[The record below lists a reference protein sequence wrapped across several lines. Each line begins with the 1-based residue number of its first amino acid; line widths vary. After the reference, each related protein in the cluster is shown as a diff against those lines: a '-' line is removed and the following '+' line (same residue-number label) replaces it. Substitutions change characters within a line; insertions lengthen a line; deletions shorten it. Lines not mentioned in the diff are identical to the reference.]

1 MCEKGVQLVY
11 WYRRSSDAIHPGMV
25 YTHGDINNECGKNSV
40 ASFHTQSCL
49 YNLPKVNVGL
59 SDAGLYYCAVVAC
72 DEVLFGNGTTLV
84 IEGKCIMFEKYNF
97 LADTFLSKAT

>member
-1 MCEKGVQLVY
+1 MWKELCSLLSYAELSVQ
-11 WYRRSSDAIHPGMV
+11 P
-25 YTHGDINNECGKNSV
+25 
-40 ASFHTQSCL
+40 
-49 YNLPKVNVGL
+49 PKVNVGL

-84 IEGKCIMFEKYNF
+84 IEGKCIMFEKCNF